1 MTYSI
6 KTPPHSMTDTGAVA
20 LGNGGMS
27 PAARKAA
34 QAAAAKDRGQG

>member
-6 KTPPHSMTDTGAVA
+6 KTPPHSMKDTGVVA

-34 QAAAAKDRGQG
+34 KADAAKDSGRG